1 VHAVTWAARV
11 ATLLPLAALLVAC
24 GRPSQGDS
32 PPPPPVSTPRPAAG
46 VVALLDA
53 PLGSLGNT
61 VRVLRADGAQVSAAP
76 LPDGTEAVAL
86 AGTRVLV
93 AGGGRLSGLDAGGGL
108 RDLGSLGD
116 DPDALTRGLV
126 ASPDGH
132 RWMWAS
138 VSQDE
143 SGTVHDTLRLAGD
156 GMPPHTVL
164 TRTESGAAL
173 QPVAWTG
180 AGVVVADEP
189 LGIGGYV
196 IFRREFGPTSLLDP
210 VTATLRPLL
219 GDDCAYS
226 DSGPTGSTACIV
238 DGHEGAHGNGP
249 VTLHLISAGG
259 GSLTLSLPGDIAQAG
274 AAWFSPDGGRVTL
287 ASSPAL
293 ANDSEVV
300 HCMVLDAATARS
312 VGACPDGLI
321 PAGWLGADSFAAF
334 RTPSTGG
341 GEPGTYVVHGDGTA
355 TRIAS
360 GSQVVGTSSAAA
372 G

>member
-1 VHAVTWAARV
+1 VQAVTWAARV
-11 ATLLPLAALLVAC
+11 TCLAPVAVLLVAC
-24 GRPSQGDS
+24 GHPAQGE
-32 PPPPPVSTPRPAAG
+32 PPPSSPTPRPAAG
-46 VVALLDA
+46 VVAVLDA
-53 PLGSLGNT
+53 PLGALGNT
-61 VRVLRADGAQVSAAP
+61 VRVLREDGGLVSAAP
-76 LPDGTEAVAL
+76 LPDGSEAVAL

-93 AGGGRLSGLDAGGGL
+93 AGSGRLWGLDAGAVL
-108 RDLGSLGD
+108 RDLGGLGD
-116 DPDALTRGLV
+116 EPDTLTRGLV

-132 RWMWAS
+132 HWMWAS
-138 VSQDE
+138 VSQDD
-143 SGTVHDTLRLAGD
+143 SGTVHDTLRVAGD
-156 GMPPHTVL
+156 GMPPHALL
-164 TRTESGAAL
+164 TRTETGAAL

-226 DSGPTGSTACIV
+226 DTGPTGSTACVV
-238 DGHEGAHGNGP
+238 DGHEGPHGDGP

-259 GSLTLSLPGDIAQAG
+259 GSLTRSLPGDIAQAG

-293 ANDSEVV
+293 ATDSEVV
-300 HCMVLDAATARS
+300 HCMVLDTATARTAA
-312 VGACPDGLI
+312 GCPDGLI
-321 PAGWLGADSFAAF
+321 PAGWLAADSFAAF

-341 GEPGTYVVHGDGTA
+341 GDPGTYVVHGDGTA
-355 TRIAS
+355 TRLTS
-360 GSQVVGTSSAAA
+360 GSQVVGTSSGTA